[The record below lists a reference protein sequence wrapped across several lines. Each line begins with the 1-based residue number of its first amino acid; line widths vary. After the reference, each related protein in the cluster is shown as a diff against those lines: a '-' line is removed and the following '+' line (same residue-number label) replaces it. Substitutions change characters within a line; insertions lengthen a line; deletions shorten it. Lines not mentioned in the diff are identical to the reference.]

1 MLSHCAVVKH
11 NIVILHEN
19 TGIDIYKLLHKGN
32 HPPDS
37 YLKKSIFE
45 ALQGG
50 PQFKVSDRTEP
61 IQEDDIIYKS
71 PPFPVLFGLFWQL
84 CLNLI
89 HSDSEKSKHF
99 IIHRLTKPPP
109 PKKKKH
115 RHKNKLKVERLVH
128 SYYYLIMNH
137 TWCVRTNFNQV

>member
-109 PKKKKH
+109 QKTQTQKQTEGRKISPFILLFDNESH
-115 RHKNKLKVERLVH
+115 MV
-128 SYYYLIMNH
+128 
-137 TWCVRTNFNQV
+137 C